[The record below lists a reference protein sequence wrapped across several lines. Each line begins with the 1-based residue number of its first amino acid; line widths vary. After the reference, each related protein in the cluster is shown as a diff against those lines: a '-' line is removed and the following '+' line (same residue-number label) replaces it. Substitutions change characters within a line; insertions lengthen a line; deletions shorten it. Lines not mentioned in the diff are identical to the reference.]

1 MQQPLAIVLYERLL
15 PGSQLVNR
23 LQDLHYRVLA
33 VNNFATL
40 AATVKRESPL
50 LVLVDLAGRGDSGA
64 AIQSIKSEAAT
75 AHVPIIAFAPDDQ
88 TESLAAATLAGANF
102 TVTYSSLMAHLSRWL
117 DQALHVD

>member
-1 MQQPLAIVLYERLL
+1 MVITQV
-15 PGSQLVNR
+15 V
-23 LQDLHYRVLA
+23 A
-33 VNNFATL
+33 VGLIMEAQ
-40 AATVKRESPL
+40 VVL